1 MEYLNLMLCVMR
13 LSTIFLPA
21 QLRGPRPRKPTWC
34 KGCYCQIIVHCK
46 VIVEQHFT
54 FIFFMFPNFTFGFV
68 MFPSEKS
75 NTSGLVPPAFTW
87 GNSFS
92 SLSAIHLQIHVTNLF
107 VVWHRLPVKNIGHP
121 FLSDPGVSGVRS
133 MGPVVS
139 NWLTPRPLCR
149 LNWCDSGWWRYK
161 LYTNW

>member
-121 FLSDPGVSGVRS
+121 FLWVLSFDTFWRSFTERKALPTEADTCDPDCSTGS
-133 MGPVVS
+133 
-139 NWLTPRPLCR
+139 
-149 LNWCDSGWWRYK
+149 
-161 LYTNW
+161 